1 MFVSLDTLHI
11 SPDST
16 DKFILHLHSMHTL
29 HWAQFF
35 NNQNLRDP

>member
-16 DKFILHLHSMHTL
+16 DKFILHPMHTL